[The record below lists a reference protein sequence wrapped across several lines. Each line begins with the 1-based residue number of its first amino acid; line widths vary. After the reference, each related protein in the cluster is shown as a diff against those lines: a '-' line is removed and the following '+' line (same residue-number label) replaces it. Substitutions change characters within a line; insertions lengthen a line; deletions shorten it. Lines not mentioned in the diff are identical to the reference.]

1 MIFNKTKRQSFMP
14 ESTKMKLDTSALA
27 STSKD
32 AETTRKA
39 LTSRDHASTAF
50 SSASTRRALVAE
62 RVFIACTNLGGAGRG
77 HYTHA
82 LQKSKTQI
90 PRLHMLQYYVQYP
103 DQSWLDHAGW
113 P

>member
-39 LTSRDHASTAF
+39 LTSRDHASMAF
-50 SSASTRRALVAE
+50 SSAPVTYVTLNV
-62 RVFIACTNLGGAGRG
+62 CL
-77 HYTHA
+77 
-82 LQKSKTQI
+82 KT
-90 PRLHMLQYYVQYP
+90 
-103 DQSWLDHAGW
+103 SAF
-113 P
+113 